1 MKGTGKVQMKELLK
15 EHIPFLD
22 DKERALLE
30 EYAALLIEGNSR
42 MNLTAITNDEDIV
55 KKHFLDSLYAL
66 DYISQNAKCIDI
78 GSGAGLPG
86 IPLLIARPDIKLTMM
101 DSLKKRVGF
110 LNETL
115 LALKLNATAL
125 HARAEDLAHDNAHR
139 AHYDIAL
146 SRAVAPLNVLM
157 ELSLAFLRVGG
168 TLIAYKGSA
177 AQEEA
182 EGAKRA
188 AEILGAEISIV
199 DIGAEYGARAL
210 ILVKK
215 LIKTPG
221 IYPRKAGTPSKQ
233 PL

>member
-1 MKGTGKVQMKELLK
+1 MKTLLE
-15 EHIPFLD
+15 EHIPFLGD
-22 DKERALLE
+22 AQRTLLE
-30 EYAALLIEGNSR
+30 EYAALLIEGNRR
-42 MNLTAITNDEDIV
+42 MNLTAITSDEDIV

-66 DYISQNAKCIDI
+66 DYIDKNAKCIDI

-101 DSLKKRVGF
+101 DSLNKRVGF

-115 LALKLNATAL
+115 EALKLNAAAL
-125 HARAEDLAHDNAHR
+125 HARAEDLARDNTHR

-157 ELSLAFLRVGG
+157 ELSLPFVRIGG

-177 AQEEA
+177 AREEA

-188 AEILGAEISIV
+188 AQILGSEISIV
-199 DIGAEYGARAL
+199 DVGAEYGARAL

-215 LIKTPG
+215 LIKTPD